1 MGALA
6 GFVGNLPSS
15 DPIKSARS
23 LFDPVI
29 PRRGSDFEVH
39 AIGNA
44 WIATLRDRDTHI
56 WSNDSMVVA
65 VHGAIDN
72 VEQLL
77 AGNDGPR
84 PTDTSNLAAIV
95 ARLATRQDPDEW
107 AAQLKGAF
115 TALVTDG
122 RDIWVIRDHVGLRP
136 VFMHR
141 NGNGWFVATE
151 AKQLHREMQ
160 STEPNL
166 TYLQE
171 LLFGGDSGVTVPF
184 HGIDRVPRSS
194 TTRLSPGEPSRSTR
208 YWDPTRFVETSD
220 VRDPSEAAG
229 IIRGLIGQA
238 VTRSV
243 TGNDVLALSG
253 GLDST
258 TIAAF
263 AAESHLEASGGH
275 RLKALSA
282 VYPDHPSVDESDLI
296 EAVAK
301 YKDLESHT
309 FQLKARP
316 LDDLSEW
323 VGLLD
328 GPGYTPSVPE
338 IHEMYQEASKLGATT
353 ILTGEL
359 AEYVFS
365 MRYQTLG
372 HLLWNRRWRATRNL
386 VAYDRSHGR
395 GWLSFARE
403 VGRSLAPS
411 PILHAHYRSQGTKTV
426 PPWVSTSALPWFTDR
441 GLILSVGDRWPAIQL
456 QPIIGDHVV
465 SFDDVDIASSLSG
478 ISVRHPLVD
487 RDLWEFALSLR
498 AEVKYPTLQSKALM
512 RMAMDGLLPPE
523 IVERRTKTFFDE
535 AGYEKI
541 DRQDLA
547 RWISTGA
554 HRFEGVDY
562 QLLRQRLESGDMSLN
577 ELDWAKNLAR
587 CHAFLARWE

>member
-6 GFVGNLPSS
+6 GFVGNSPSS
-15 DPIKSARS
+15 DPMKSARS
-23 LFDPVI
+23 LLDPLI
-29 PRRGSDFEVH
+29 PRRGSDFQ
-39 AIGNA
+39 AYALGNA
-44 WIATLRDRDTHI
+44 WVAALRNRDTHI
-56 WSNDSMVVA
+56 WSNDSMIVA

-72 VEQLL
+72 LEQLL
-77 AGNDGPR
+77 AGKSGPR
-84 PTDTSNLAAIV
+84 SADTSNPATVV
-95 ARLATRQDPDEW
+95 ASIARRQYPEEW

-122 RDIWVIRDHVGLRP
+122 TDIWVIRDHVGLRP

-141 NGNGWFVATE
+141 NEGGWYVATE
-151 AKQLHREMQ
+151 AKQLHGVMQ
-160 STEPNL
+160 RIEPNM

-171 LLFGGDSGVTVPF
+171 LLFGGDSGATVAF

-194 TTRLSPGEPSRSTR
+194 TTRLSPGEPPRSTR
-208 YWDPTRFVETSD
+208 YWDPKRFVETSD
-220 VRDPSEAAG
+220 VRDPSEAAE
-229 IIRGLIGQA
+229 IIRGLIDQA

-275 RLKALSA
+275 RLKTLSA

-316 LDDLSEW
+316 LDDLSNW

-338 IHEMYQEASKLGATT
+338 IHEMYQVASNLGATT

-372 HLLWNRRWRATRNL
+372 HLVWNRRWRATRNL
-386 VAYDRSHGR
+386 VAYDRSRGR
-395 GWLSFARE
+395 RWLSFARE

-411 PILHAHYRSQGTKTV
+411 PILHARSRMQGTKTL

-441 GLILSVGDRWPAIQL
+441 GRIPSVGDRWPTIQL
-456 QPIIGDHVV
+456 QPIMGDHAV
-465 SFDDVDIASSLSG
+465 SFDDVDIASSLPG
-478 ISVRHPLVD
+478 IAVRHPLVD

-498 AEVKYPTLQSKALM
+498 AEVKYPTLQPKALM

-523 IVERRTKTFFDE
+523 IVERRNKTYFDE
-535 AGYEKI
+535 AGLEKI
-541 DRQDLA
+541 DRKDLA

-554 HRFEGVDY
+554 HRFDGVDY
-562 QLLRQRLESGDMSLN
+562 QVLRQRLESGDMNLN

>member
-15 DPIKSARS
+15 EPMESARS

-29 PRRGSDFEVH
+29 PRRGSDFETR

-44 WIATLRDRDTHI
+44 WIGVLRDRDTHL
-56 WSNDSMVVA
+56 WSDDSKIVA

-72 VEQLL
+72 LDHL
-77 AGNDGPR
+77 RLDGNGARSADL
-84 PTDTSNLAAIV
+84 SNPAAIV
-95 ARLATRQDPDEW
+95 ARIATRRDPEEW

-122 RDIWVIRDHVGLRP
+122 RGIWVIRDHVGFRP
-136 VFMHR
+136 MFMHR
-141 NGNGWFVATE
+141 NRDGWFVATE
-151 AKQLHREMQ
+151 AKQLHRVMQ
-160 STEPNL
+160 RTEPNL

-171 LLFGGDSGVTVPF
+171 LLFGGDSGATVAF
-184 HGIDRVPRSS
+184 HGIDRPPRSS
-194 TTRLSPGEPSRSTR
+194 TTRLHPSEPSRSTR
-208 YWDPTRFVETSD
+208 YWEPTRFVETSD
-220 VRDPSEAAG
+220 VRDPSEAAA
-229 IIRGLIGQA
+229 IIRGLIDQA

-263 AAESHLEASGGH
+263 AAESHLEASGGQ

-296 EAVAK
+296 KAVAK

-309 FQLKARP
+309 FQLEARP

-323 VGLLD
+323 VSLLD

-338 IHEMYQEASKLGATT
+338 IHEMYQVASKLGATT

-372 HLLWNRRWRATRNL
+372 HLVWNRRWRATRNL
-386 VAYDRSHGR
+386 VAYDRSQGR

-403 VGRSLAPS
+403 VARSLAPT
-411 PILHAHYRSQGTKTV
+411 PILHARSRMKGTETL

-441 GLILSVGDRWPAIQL
+441 KRIPSVGNRWPTIQL
-456 QPIIGDHVV
+456 QPIMGDHAV
-465 SFDDVDIASSLSG
+465 SFDDVDIASSLPG
-478 ISVRHPLVD
+478 IAVRHPLVD

-498 AEVKYPTLQSKALM
+498 AEVKYPTLQPKALM

-523 IVERRTKTFFDE
+523 IVERRNKTYFDE
-535 AGYEKI
+535 AGFEKI
-541 DRQDLA
+541 DRKDLA
-547 RWISTGA
+547 RWISTGP
-554 HRFEGVDY
+554 HRFDGVDY
-562 QLLRQRLESGDMSLN
+562 QLLRRRLESGDMNLN